1 MSGIFRRSGAPA
13 AKPGDIETALKT
25 KKNVFALF
33 YATWCPF
40 SQAFLPHFQK
50 HAEGS
55 GRDCVRIT
63 IDEKEALFDKYNVQ
77 YMPTVI
83 YFKDGK
89 PERRLDA
96 TPRVGLTEKQL
107 LDLLKSCDAAR

>member
-1 MSGIFRRSGAPA
+1 MSGIFRRSGAA
-13 AKPGDIETALKT
+13 SAKPGDLETALRT
-25 KKNVFALF
+25 KKDVFALF

-55 GRDCVRIT
+55 GRECVRVT
-63 IDEKEALFDKYNVQ
+63 IDDRESLFDKYDVQ

-83 YFKDGK
+83 YFKGGK
-89 PERRLDA
+89 PAKRLDA
-96 TPRVGLTEKQL
+96 LPRVGLTEKQL
-107 LDLLKSCDAAR
+107 LDLLAACK